1 MYVDDDNESASHNA
15 TYFDSFGVEHN
26 LKQIKKLIGNKNI
39 ATNVFRIQAYYS
51 IMCGCVLILLVAIDF
66 MLKSKSSL
74 DYTNLF
80 SPNTYEK
87 HDKIIRKYLQ

>member
-1 MYVDDDNESASHNA
+1 MSKNQLELIE
-15 TYFDSFGVEHN
+15 SFGVEHN

-39 ATNVFRIQAYYS
+39 ATNMFRIQEYYS

-80 SPNTYEK
+80 SPNKYGK
-87 HDKIIRKYLQ
+87 HD